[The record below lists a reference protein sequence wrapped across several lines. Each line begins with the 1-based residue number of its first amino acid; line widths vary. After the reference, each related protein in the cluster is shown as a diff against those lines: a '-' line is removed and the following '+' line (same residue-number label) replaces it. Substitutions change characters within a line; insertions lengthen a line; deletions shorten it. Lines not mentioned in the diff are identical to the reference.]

1 MTGDVEAENL
11 LLFRQALRLGPRWD
25 VGQHVAGFGRAR
37 VAGSRSEQRR
47 LPGDKVLLS
56 ERCLADRDVQRRR
69 QLRAV
74 TAQRI
79 HCAGVD
85 ESLEHALVADAKVD
99 SLAQI
104 EDRLEGAILGAGGKN
119 GINRRSANVPDAAQS
134 EAKLRLAD
142 DGELVT

>member
-25 VGQHVAGFGRAR
+25 VGQHVAGFGRTL
-37 VAGSRSEQRR
+37 VAGGGSEQRR
-47 LPGDKVLLS
+47 LAGDQVFLS
-56 ERCLADRDVQRRR
+56 EGCLADCNVERRR

-85 ESLEHALVADAKVD
+85 ESLEDALVADAKID
-99 SLAQI
+99 SLTQ
-104 EDRLEGAILGAGGKN
+104 
-119 GINRRSANVPDAAQS
+119 
-134 EAKLRLAD
+134 
-142 DGELVT
+142 